1 MMETGSRDGV
11 RGSEASDDV
20 AELTRQLERVKSER
34 DYLLVHSRNL
44 EAELRH
50 AAREPARVRD
60 LEQRLAH
67 AESCLRQV
75 SVVHTAK
82 WLILRPDAAW
92 PRIWRRLRDG
102 AWWLIRERYRVLRL
116 KLQHPPSRR

>member
-1 MMETGSRDGV
+1 MMETEPREAV
-11 RGSEASDDV
+11 RGFVAPEDV
-20 AELTRQLERVKSER
+20 AELRRELERITAER
-34 DYLLVHSRNL
+34 DHLLIHSRNL

-50 AAREPARVRD
+50 RGREPGRLRD
-60 LEQRLAH
+60 LEERLAH

-92 PRIWRRLRDG
+92 PRIWRRLRDS
-102 AWWLIRERYRVLRL
+102 AWWTIRERYRVLRL
-116 KLQHPPSRR
+116 KWR

>member
-1 MMETGSRDGV
+1 MRETEPGEGV
-11 RGSEASDDV
+11 ASDEV
-20 AELTRQLERVKSER
+20 AELTRQFEQVRAER

-44 EAELRH
+44 ETELRRR
-50 AAREPARVRD
+50 AREPARIRD

-75 SVVHTAK
+75 SFVHTAR

-92 PRIWRRLRDG
+92 PRIWRRLRDST
-102 AWWLIRERYRVLRL
+102 WWLIRERCRVLRL
-116 KLQHPPSRR
+116 KLRS